1 MKVEEFEERVRGD
14 PSFSRVSLRISL
26 EGEILFLEGETESWE
41 QVVEL
46 GHLAAG
52 VEGVRGIVNRLWPR
66 GLPKPERKREGKGKA
81 AWDGMRAD
89 VVVVGAGIVGAG
101 IARELS
107 RYELEVVLVEKEEDV
122 AWGQSK
128 GGASWIHGFAGLD
141 VDPTS
146 LKAKLC
152 VEGNALYD
160 EWAEEL
166 DFSFKRPGLLAVVM
180 EEELVPLL
188 EVAAERVREH
198 GCPVRVIGREELHR
212 MEPGLPPEAAG
223 ALFFPTYGVVAPY
236 EVTIALVENAV
247 ANGVKLLL
255 GTEVIGVRVEEG
267 RVKGV
272 ITDRGEIFTSFL
284 VNAAGLYSDEVAEL
298 AGAPEFTIHPR
309 KGEML
314 LIDWK
319 RAGACLHNLAPGEL
333 KEDPYTKG
341 GGISLT
347 VDGNMLWG
355 PTAQEVPYK
364 EDTETTKE
372 GMERVWR
379 KFSKYLPSIKRTDVI
394 TAFAGVRAATYTEDF
409 HIAPSRKVKGLV
421 NVGGIQSPGITAAP
435 AIARM
440 VVDILRKEGLELRE
454 KVSFNPRRRAAPRF
468 RELGDREREQLI
480 SLDRRYGRVVCR
492 CEHVTEGEVVE
503 AIRRGATTLDGI
515 KFRTR
520 AGMGR
525 CQGGFCT
532 PHLLRILSRELG
544 RPVEELTK
552 KGGKSR
558 VVMGRIKEPF
568 LGG

>member
-1 MKVEEFEERVRGD
+1 MEEFEEKVRAD
-14 PSFSRVSLRISL
+14 PSLSRVSLRARL
-26 EGEILFLEGETESWE
+26 EEGTLFLEGETDTWE

-52 VEGVRGIVNRLWPR
+52 VEGVRGVVNRLWPR
-66 GLPKPERKREGKGKA
+66 GLPRPERRREPKGRA
-81 AWDGMRAD
+81 PWDGMRAD
-89 VVVVGAGIVGAG
+89 VVVVGAGIVGAA

-128 GGASWIHGFAGLD
+128 GGASWIHGFAGMD
-141 VDPTS
+141 ADPSS
-146 LKAKLC
+146 LKARLC

-160 EWAEEL
+160 RWAEEL
-166 DFSFKRPGLLAVVM
+166 GFPFHRPGLLAVVM
-180 EEELVPLL
+180 GEELVPLL

-198 GCPVRVIGREELHR
+198 GCPVRVVGREELHR
-212 MEPGLPPEAAG
+212 MEPGLPEEAAG

-236 EVTIALVENAV
+236 AVTLALVENAV

-267 RVKGV
+267 RVRGV
-272 ITDRGEIFTSFL
+272 ITDRGEILTSFL

-298 AGAPEFTIHPR
+298 AGSPEFTIHPR

-319 RAGACLHNLAPGEL
+319 RAGACRHNLAPGEL
-333 KEDPYTKG
+333 SEDPYTKG

-355 PTAQEVPYK
+355 PTALEVPHK
-364 EDTETTKE
+364 EDTDTTRE
-372 GMERVWR
+372 GTERVWER
-379 KFSKYLPSIKRTDVI
+379 FSRYLPSIRRTDVI

-409 HIAPSRKVKGLV
+409 HLAPSRRVRGLV

-435 AIARM
+435 AIARRA
-440 VVDILRKEGLELRE
+440 VEILKGEGLELRE
-454 KVSFNPRRRAAPRF
+454 KPSFNPIRRAPPRF
-468 RELGDREREQLI
+468 RELSDEEREALI
-480 SLDRRYGRVVCR
+480 AGDRRYGHMVCR

-503 AIRRGATTLDGI
+503 AVRRGATTLDGV

-544 RPVEELTK
+544 RPVEEITK
-552 KGGKSR
+552 KGGRSR
-558 VVMGRIKEPF
+558 VVVCRIKEP
-568 LGG
+568 LLRG

>member
-1 MKVEEFEERVRGD
+1 MEEFEERVRAD
-14 PSFSRVSLRISL
+14 PSLSRVSLRARL
-26 EGEILFLEGETESWE
+26 EEGTLFLEGETDTWE

-52 VEGVRGIVNRLWPR
+52 VEGVRGVVNRLWPR
-66 GLPKPERKREGKGKA
+66 GLPRPERRREPKGRA
-81 AWDGMRAD
+81 PWDGMRAD
-89 VVVVGAGIVGAG
+89 VVVVGAGIVGAA

-128 GGASWIHGFAGLD
+128 GGASWIHGFAGMD
-141 VDPTS
+141 ADPNS
-146 LKAKLC
+146 LKARLC
-152 VEGNALYD
+152 VEGNAMYE

-166 DFSFKRPGLLAVVM
+166 GFPFHRPGLLAVVM
-180 EEELVPLL
+180 GEELVPLL

-198 GCPVRVIGREELHR
+198 GCPVRVVGREELHR
-212 MEPGLPPEAAG
+212 MEPGLPEEAAG

-236 EVTIALVENAV
+236 AVTLALVENAV

-255 GTEVIGVRVEEG
+255 GTEVIGVRVEGG
-267 RVKGV
+267 RLRGV
-272 ITDRGEIFTSFL
+272 ITDRGEILTSFL

-319 RAGACLHNLAPGEL
+319 RAGACRHNLAPGEL
-333 KEDPYTKG
+333 SEDPYTKG

-355 PTAQEVPYK
+355 PTAQEVPHK
-364 EDTETTKE
+364 EDTDTTRE
-372 GMERVWR
+372 GTERVWER
-379 KFSKYLPSIKRTDVI
+379 FSRYLPSIRKTDVI

-409 HIAPSRKVKGLV
+409 HIAPSRKVRGLV

-435 AIARM
+435 AIAKR
-440 VVDILRKEGLELRE
+440 VVEILKGGGLELRE
-454 KVSFNPRRRAAPRF
+454 KPSFNPIRRAPPRF
-468 RELGDREREQLI
+468 RELSDEEREALI
-480 SLDRRYGRVVCR
+480 ARDGRYGHVVCR

-503 AIRRGATTLDGI
+503 AVRRGATTLDGV

-544 RPVEELTK
+544 KRVEEITK

-558 VVMGRIKEPF
+558 VVVGRIKESL

>member
-1 MKVEEFEERVRGD
+1 MRLEELEERVKSD
-14 PSFSRVSLRISL
+14 PSFSRVSLRARL
-26 EGEILFLEGETESWE
+26 EDGILFLEGETESWE

-52 VEGVRGIVNRLWPR
+52 VDGVGGVVNRLWPR
-66 GLPKPERKREGKGKA
+66 GLPRPERKREVKERA
-81 AWDGMRAD
+81 PWDGMRAD

-128 GGASWIHGFAGLD
+128 GGASWVHGFAGMD
-141 VDPTS
+141 ADPNS
-146 LKAKLC
+146 LKARLC

-160 EWAEEL
+160 RWAEEL
-166 DFSFKRPGLLAVVM
+166 DFPFKRPGLLAVVM

-198 GCPVRVIGREELHR
+198 GCPVEVVGREELHR

-236 EVTIALVENAV
+236 AVTVALVENAV

-255 GTEVIGVRVEEG
+255 GTEVIGVRVEGG

-272 ITDRGEIFTSFL
+272 VTDRGEILTSFL

-298 AGAPEFTIHPR
+298 AGAPEFTVHPR

-319 RAGACLHNLAPGEL
+319 RAGTCRHNLAPGEL

-355 PTAQEVPYK
+355 PTAQEIPWK
-364 EDTETTKE
+364 EDTDTTRE
-372 GMERVWR
+372 GTERVWE
-379 KFSKYLPSIKRTDVI
+379 KFSRYLPSIRRTDVI

-435 AIARM
+435 AIARR
-440 VVDILRKEGLELRE
+440 VVEILRSEGLELRE
-454 KVSFNPRRRAAPRF
+454 KPSFNPRRRAPPRF
-468 RELGDREREQLI
+468 RELGEREREELMAR
-480 SLDRRYGRVVCR
+480 DRRYGHVVCR

-503 AIRRGATTLDGI
+503 AVRRGATTLDGV

-544 RPVEELTK
+544 RPVEEITK
-552 KGGKSR
+552 KGGRSR
-558 VVMGRIKEPF
+558 VVMCRIKEPL